1 MSPLEA
7 RQWPP
12 AAGDRDED
20 EEYEARLAEAR
31 AVIRQAVDE
40 FGLEALGMS
49 YNGGKDS
56 VVMLYLIL
64 EVLGEAG
71 LRRLRYNFQF
81 AEENSFPEMTAF
93 IARSAADVGL
103 ELHTLHCADFRSGL
117 QAVADRGVRAV
128 FMGTRKTD
136 PDGRY
141 LRHLTPCS
149 PGWPPLVRVCPILG
163 WSYHQVWR
171 YIHENG
177 VPYCSLYD
185 RGYTSIGTQANTV
198 PNPLLL
204 DPAAGAHR
212 PAALLA
218 DGSAERV
225 GRRPRDPKPGPA
237 AAAAAGGTAGDT
249 GTAAACDGSTNPGAE
264 RA

>member
-1 MSPLEA
+1 MRSRFQSPSTRTPLEA

-198 PNPLLL
+198 PGHHP
-204 DPAAGAHR
+204 
-212 PAALLA
+212 
-218 DGSAERV
+218 
-225 GRRPRDPKPGPA
+225 
-237 AAAAAGGTAGDT
+237 TT
-249 GTAAACDGSTNPGAE
+249 
-264 RA
+264 